1 MESDAERGS
10 AQYLYRTLTPSPRH
24 RHRVSAYLVLRF
36 SDSNVVARIEP
47 LGLVHNSIGE
57 QALAIHRLRRDLV
70 VAGSWRPRAGL
81 ENSGRPTKSG
91 DGVGRPLG
99 GRDRRRSGDLT
110 LFRRALYQLSYS
122 T

>member
-70 VAGSWRPRAGL
+70 VAGSWQSTPSRRHARQRVAPARRAG
-81 ENSGRPTKSG
+81 K
-91 DGVGRPLG
+91 
-99 GRDRRRSGDLT
+99 
-110 LFRRALYQLSYS
+110 
-122 T
+122 